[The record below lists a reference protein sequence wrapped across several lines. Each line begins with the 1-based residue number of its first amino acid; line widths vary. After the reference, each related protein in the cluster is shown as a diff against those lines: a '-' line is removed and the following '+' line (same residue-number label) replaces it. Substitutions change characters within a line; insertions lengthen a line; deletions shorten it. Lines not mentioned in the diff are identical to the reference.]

1 MKYKEIKK
9 LSENDRKKKLKDL
22 KMELV
27 KEGVSKQGGNKS
39 KQIKKI
45 IARILTFNNAED
57 ALKGKSKSKELN
69 K

>member
-9 LSENDRKKKLKDL
+9 MGKEELNK
-22 KMELV
+22 KMEEL
-27 KEGVSKQGGNKS
+27 KIELIKSKAKSSKTRNS

-45 IARILTFNNAED
+45 IARILTFNTSK
-57 ALKGKSKSKELN
+57 KGGVEN